1 MIPILAMF
9 GLFASAFLVGM
20 FFGEIVL
27 LTLVVLLTGQSC
39 CLKSLPDAI
48 DNKLL
53 IYSVV
58 LQVLGVV
65 YSFGFRTFCWFFS
78 EKYEYLRFEL
88 LNIPAFLSQIL
99 FILFLIQLVRYL
111 DRRDLQSRGWRLL
124 VTEAILL
131 TFLVLVLLN
140 AVWQI
145 LPSYILLA
153 PILLI
158 LICAV
163 YARYA
168 GGVANAIRSANQ
180 EWDSEISDSAP

>member
-1 MIPILAMF
+1 
-9 GLFASAFLVGM
+9 
-20 FFGEIVL
+20 
-27 LTLVVLLTGQSC
+27 
-39 CLKSLPDAI
+39 
-48 DNKLL
+48 
-53 IYSVV
+53 
-58 LQVLGVV
+58 
-65 YSFGFRTFCWFFS
+65 
-78 EKYEYLRFEL
+78 
-88 LNIPAFLSQIL
+88 
-99 FILFLIQLVRYL
+99 
-111 DRRDLQSRGWRLL
+111 